1 MKLSVSNIAWK
12 DCNFNYY
19 AELIKNNDCDGVELA
34 PSCIWKEPTE
44 VSKKEIISFK
54 ENLKKIGLEIVGLHS
69 LLFTRPD
76 LQLFKGKENRDNI
89 IKYIFKLI
97 DICAYFEGQQ
107 LIFGSPQNR
116 KLNGNSYE
124 KCKDQALNDFYEI
137 SEYSRKKNVYFC
149 IEPLGPEDTEFIKSV
164 SEGGQLVEQVNHPNF
179 KLHLD
184 SKAIFS
190 TKEDPEKIT
199 KRYKSIIQHVH
210 VGDSKLTEP
219 GKINKNH
226 DKIGLALK
234 NINYTK
240 YISIEM
246 KKNDKDIDGSIIRSI
261 NYVKKNYLNI

>member
-12 DCNFNYY
+12 DCNFYNY
-19 AELIKNNDCDGVELA
+19 AKLIKNNGCGGIEIA
-34 PSCIWKEPTE
+34 PSCIWKEPTD
-44 VSKKEIISFK
+44 VSKKEILSLQ

-76 LQLFKGKENRDNI
+76 LQLFKDKDNRDSTI
-89 IKYIFKLI
+89 EYIFKLI
-97 DICAYFEGQQ
+97 DICAYLEGKQ

-124 KCKDQALNDFYEI
+124 KCKEQALNDFYEI
-137 SEYSRKKNVYFC
+137 SEYSKKKNIYFC
-149 IEPLGPEDTEFIKSV
+149 IEPLGPEDTDFIKSV
-164 SEGGQLVEQVNHPNF
+164 SEGGQLVEKVNHPNF

-184 SKAIFS
+184 TKAIFS
-190 TKEDPEKIT
+190 TREDPEKIT
-199 KRYKSIIQHVH
+199 KRYKGIIQHVH
-210 VGDSKLTEP
+210 VGDLKLEEP

-226 DKIGLALK
+226 DKIGLALR

-246 KKNDKDIDGSIIRSI
+246 KKNVNDVDGSIVRSI
-261 NYVKKNYLNI
+261 NYVKKNYLDK